1 MKTMA
6 NRRNKFKKKA
16 DTVFLFDP
24 RIHMNLSKI
33 DLKNLDLLDEFETF

>member
-1 MKTMA
+1 MQTTV
-6 NRRNKFKKKA
+6 NKRKQFKKA

-33 DLKNLDLLDEFETF
+33 DLKNLDLLDEYESY